1 MWSSD
6 SLRGAILKD
15 WEALGLSFVPNVG
28 ENSVHASASP
38 FEGLAER
45 MNWLQADP
53 ATVKISGKISFPYYV
68 SNNSAHLEYLIALVV
83 SG

>member
-1 MWSSD
+1 MKSPSSVRLD

-15 WEALGLSFVPNVG
+15 WEALGLGFVPNVG

-53 ATVKISGKISFPYYV
+53 AAVRKSCLNFNYV
-68 SNNSAHLEYLIALVV
+68 Y
-83 SG
+83 

>member
-1 MWSSD
+1 M
-6 SLRGAILKD
+6 KD
-15 WEALGLSFVPNVG
+15 WEALGLGFVPNVG

-53 ATVKISGKISFPYYV
+53 AAVRISRINK
-68 SNNSAHLEYLIALVV
+68 LYLTFLTPN
-83 SG
+83 